1 MSTERLS
8 RSTLHLK
15 AGGTRESVLLYSV
28 QSCNCVVLHR
38 PLCVDSDKISEGT
51 TSTYSIFSI
60 PPHLPEPLGGTCL
73 EDKGLNELGLED
85 VAKRDPVEKLEE
97 GV

>member
-1 MSTERLS
+1 MTSCIDPSVRIMTKS
-8 RSTLHLK
+8 LK
-15 AGGTRESVLLYSV
+15 VGPLL
-28 QSCNCVVLHR
+28 
-38 PLCVDSDKISEGT
+38 
-51 TSTYSIFSI
+51 IFSI
-60 PPHLPEPLGGTCL
+60 SLHLAEPLGGTCL